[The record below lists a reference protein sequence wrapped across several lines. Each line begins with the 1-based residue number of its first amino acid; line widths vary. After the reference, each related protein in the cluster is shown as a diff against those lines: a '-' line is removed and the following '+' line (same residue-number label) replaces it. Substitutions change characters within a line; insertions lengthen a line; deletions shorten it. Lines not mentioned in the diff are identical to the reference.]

1 MLRNST
7 IYSNFYHIC
16 PTKTKLE
23 TFISFFAS
31 KPRFDLYSVV
41 NKVVKLV
48 FYFKISPSRHRW
60 SVIKIPSILTA
71 YLLFSLTLIFNS
83 LQIIFYNFILIIN
96 LTINELTKSPT
107 NLNTHYFKPYNFFY
121 LRPQFVI
128 SNGRTF

>member
-41 NKVVKLV
+41 NKGVKLV
-48 FYFKISPSRHRW
+48 FYFKISPSRHRR
-60 SVIKIPSILTA
+60 SVIKMHSILTDG
-71 YLLFSLTLIFNS
+71 LLLSLTMIFNL
-83 LQIIFYNFILIIN
+83 LQFIFSNFVLNIN
-96 LTINELTKSPT
+96 LNFNDLTKIT
-107 NLNTHYFKPYNFFY
+107 NNYNTHYFKPYHFFY
-121 LRPQFVI
+121 LRPQFLI